1 MRARSQKTGHHF
13 SENLR
18 FFYFICINA
27 LQAYSQGIYFVA
39 VDFTEAQRPGK
50 SSFWNNPAYR
60 SIFFQIIVL
69 GGVISIGYI
78 LVNNAYTNLERQG
91 IASGFSFLKGTAG
104 FSILMTL
111 VDYSEEDSYFWA
123 FVVSLL
129 NTLLVSAIGIFFAT
143 LLGFFIGIARLSS
156 NWVVSKIAAV
166 YIETLR
172 NIPLLLQIFFWYF
185 GVLRGLPSPGNSVNL
200 FDTYF
205 LNIRG
210 LYSPSPI
217 FEDGFVLVFWS
228 FIIAFAPVF
237 FVIKW
242 ARKRQE
248 MTGKQFPIFYVT
260 MSIIVGIPLVTAAV
274 NGFPL
279 SWEYPEL
286 RGFNFVGGFVII
298 PELVALSLALSLY
311 TASFI
316 AEIVRAGIVA
326 VSSGQTEAAY
336 ALGVQPGPTLRL
348 VVIPQA
354 LRVIIPPL
362 TSQYLNLTK
371 NSSLAAAIAYPDLIL
386 VFAGTALMQTGQAV
400 EIIAM
405 TMGVYLSI
413 SLLISAFMNWYNKK
427 MALVER

>member
-1 MRARSQKTGHHF
+1 M
-13 SENLR
+13 
-18 FFYFICINA
+18 
-27 LQAYSQGIYFVA
+27 
-39 VDFTEAQRPGK
+39 
-50 SSFWNNPAYR
+50 
-60 SIFFQIIVL
+60 
-69 GGVISIGYI
+69 
-78 LVNNAYTNLERQG
+78 
-91 IASGFSFLKGTAG
+91 
-104 FSILMTL
+104 
-111 VDYSEEDSYFWA
+111 
-123 FVVSLL
+123 
-129 NTLLVSAIGIFFAT
+129 
-143 LLGFFIGIARLSS
+143 LGFFIGIARLSS

-185 GVLRGLPSPGNSVNL
+185 GVLRGLPSPSNSVNL

-217 FEDGFVLVFWS
+217 FEDGFVFVFWS

-260 MSIIVGIPLVTAAV
+260 MSIIIGIPLVTAAM

-336 ALGVQPGPTLRL
+336 SLGLRPNRTLQL
-348 VVIPQA
+348 IIIPQA
-354 LRVIIPPL
+354 LRVIVPPL
-362 TSQYLNLTK
+362 ASQYLNLTK
-371 NSSLAAAIAYPDLIL
+371 NSSLAIAIGYMDVVATVGGI
-386 VFAGTALMQTGQAV
+386 TLMQTGK
-400 EIIAM
+400 EMETMIIVLL
-405 TMGVYLSI
+405 TYLTF
-413 SLLISAFMNWYNKK
+413 SLLISGFMNWYNKK
-427 MALVER
+427 MALKER